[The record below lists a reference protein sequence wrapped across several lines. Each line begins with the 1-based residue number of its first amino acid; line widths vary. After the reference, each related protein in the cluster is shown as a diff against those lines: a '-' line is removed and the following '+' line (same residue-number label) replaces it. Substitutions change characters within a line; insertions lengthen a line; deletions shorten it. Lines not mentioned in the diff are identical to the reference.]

1 VGPEL
6 RPLLNVRLSDL
17 APTAPVIAAE
27 PSAPACLIVNP
38 RSFSA
43 SRGLA
48 EKAVALARS
57 HHAEVVVV
65 TAPAELTAAIESIL
79 ARRQQQVMVLAGDGT
94 VCAVV
99 DQLANL
105 PPGSWVPDLL
115 VLPGGRSN
123 LTAEDMVPGGQAL
136 ATMELALVRARE
148 QRWDVAV
155 EERSPLRIEQS
166 PAPPRHGFFMAA
178 ACIDSAIRQCHQ
190 DRFDHSTL
198 RAGVTTLSYVL
209 GLGVRALFGRSGI
222 TCPTLRIDAGACG
235 TQQGFVRLL
244 LATTLLH
251 RTGLLNPY
259 ATRGDG
265 EVRVTSVSRDAHSF
279 WRLLPRLLTGR
290 YLNSMSTDKGYL
302 SGRCDSVRVDGLAGY
317 SLDGEAFDTDPSR
330 PVLISAGP
338 RLRFIR
344 P

>member
-1 VGPEL
+1 
-6 RPLLNVRLSDL
+6 LNARLSEL
-17 APTAPVIAAE
+17 APAAPAIAAGT
-27 PSAPACLIVNP
+27 SAPACLIVNP
-38 RSFSA
+38 LSFSA

-48 EKAVALARS
+48 EQATALARS

-65 TAPAELTAAIESIL
+65 NGPAALTTAIESIL
-79 ARRQQQVMVLAGDGT
+79 TRRQQHVMVLAGDGT
-94 VCAVV
+94 VCAIVN
-99 DQLANL
+99 QLAHL
-105 PPGSWVPDLL
+105 PPGSWIPDLL

-123 LTAEDMVPGGQAL
+123 LTAADMVPGGQAL
-136 ATMELALVRARE
+136 ATMQLALERARE
-148 QRWDVAV
+148 QRWDLAV
-155 EERSPLRIEQS
+155 EERCPLRIEQS
-166 PAPPRHGFFMAA
+166 PAPPQHGFFMAA
-178 ACIDSAIRQCHQ
+178 AVIDSAIRQCHQ
-190 DRFDHSTL
+190 NRLDNSTL
-198 RAGVTTLSYVL
+198 RAGVSTVGYVL
-209 GLGVRALFGRSGI
+209 GLGVRAVFGRSGI

-235 TQQGFVRLL
+235 TQQGLVRLL

-259 ATRGDG
+259 AARGDG
-265 EVRVTSVSRDAHSF
+265 EVRVTAVSRDARSF

-290 YLNSMSTDKGYL
+290 YLNSMSADRGYL

-330 PVLISAGP
+330 PVVITAGP